1 MQGLGVKQP
10 RGFAKGAQRRRPN
23 PQSSLNGLQGRSLLQ
38 SAQAGNRGTKEVEQQ
53 EADVLVVE
61 QLAVAGPITL
71 GTDVFESRQQ
81 GHQRV
86 EILQAFNVT
95 RLQSSSTWSGHRC
108 LHAIPEILRVRMKAS
123 RKYHANPLA
132 QNSCRTV
139 LGPGGWGGDWYLWH
153 APDGPRAIAAT
164 GLGCMQAGAQKL
176 GIIQASYASAII
188 GVVIQVQ
195 ADAAVIARPDP

>member
-10 RGFAKGAQRRRPN
+10 RGFAKGTQRRRPN

-123 RKYHANPLA
+123 RNIMPIPWRKI
-132 QNSCRTV
+132 
-139 LGPGGWGGDWYLWH
+139 
-153 APDGPRAIAAT
+153 RAE
-164 GLGCMQAGAQKL
+164 Q
-176 GIIQASYASAII
+176 YW
-188 GVVIQVQ
+188 
-195 ADAAVIARPDP
+195 

>member
-1 MQGLGVKQP
+1 MLP
-10 RGFAKGAQRRRPN
+10 
-23 PQSSLNGLQGRSLLQ
+23 
-38 SAQAGNRGTKEVEQQ
+38 
-53 EADVLVVE
+53 VVE

-139 LGPGGWGGDWYLWH
+139 LVVMIEGATHVSHANLYRTRRGG
-153 APDGPRAIAAT
+153 
-164 GLGCMQAGAQKL
+164 
-176 GIIQASYASAII
+176 
-188 GVVIQVQ
+188 
-195 ADAAVIARPDP
+195 